1 MASLALLV
9 CILVGFVV
17 CVGPIAYFICS
28 FSSVPNILVYIIGGL
43 SIMVGIAWLSLPVP
57 NVKYLG
63 LIPIALGYFSIGKR
77 LGKPKNNA

>member
-9 CILVGFVV
+9 FLLICFIV
-17 CVGPIAYFICS
+17 CVGPMAYFICS
-28 FSSVPNILVYIIGGL
+28 FRAVPNMMVYIIGGL
-43 SIMVGIAWLSLPVP
+43 SIMVGIVWLSLPIP

-77 LGKPKNNA
+77 LGKPKK

>member
-28 FSSVPNILVYIIGGL
+28 FS
-43 SIMVGIAWLSLPVP
+43 WLSLPIP